1 MARQVFRILAL
12 DGGGIRGFFTARLLS
27 RIEAARPGWLERVDL
42 IAGTSTGS
50 IISFALAMGMAAD
63 EIAAIYEKSAA
74 RIFSTSLRER
84 LLDAGGLIGPRY
96 DVRRLAAL
104 LRQVFRDTR
113 LGDLDR
119 KVLVPAFNI
128 DDGNPD
134 PARRRWKPKLFHNFP
149 GPTGD
154 PGALVRDI
162 ALYSSA
168 VPVVFAPVDGYID
181 GGVFAANPTLCAV
194 AQTQDSRSLPVPP
207 RFEELRVLSLGTG
220 KSPLHIPP
228 SSADWGMVQWAKPLL
243 GLVLDAGVAAVDYQC
258 RQFLN
263 DRYHRLNPWLDGRP
277 ILLDDIEALPLLRQA
292 AEASDLGPTLE
303 WLDRAW
309 MA

>member
-1 MARQVFRILAL
+1 MARQAFRILAL

-27 RIEAARPGWLERVDL
+27 RIEALRPGWLERVDL

-50 IISFALAMGMAAD
+50 IIAFALALGMAAG
-63 EIAAIYEKSAA
+63 EIATIYERSAA
-74 RIFSTSLRER
+74 RIFSTSLRDR

-104 LRQVFRDTR
+104 LRQVFHDLR
-113 LGDLDR
+113 LGDLNR
-119 KVLVPAFNI
+119 NILVPAFNL

-134 PARRRWKPKLFHNFP
+134 PARRRWKPKIFHNFP
-149 GPTGD
+149 GATGD
-154 PGALVRDI
+154 CNALVRTV

-194 AQTQDSRSLPVPP
+194 AQTQDSRSLSAPP
-207 RFEELRVLSLGTG
+207 RFEDLRVLSLGTG
-220 KSPLHIPP
+220 KSPLHIPA
-228 SSADWGMVQWAKPLL
+228 SSVEWGMVQWAKPLL

-258 RQFLN
+258 RQLLD

-277 ILLDDIEALPLLRQA
+277 ILLDDIEALPLLEQA
-292 AEASDLGPTLE
+292 AEAADLGPTLE
-303 WLDRAW
+303 WLDRSW
-309 MA
+309 SK